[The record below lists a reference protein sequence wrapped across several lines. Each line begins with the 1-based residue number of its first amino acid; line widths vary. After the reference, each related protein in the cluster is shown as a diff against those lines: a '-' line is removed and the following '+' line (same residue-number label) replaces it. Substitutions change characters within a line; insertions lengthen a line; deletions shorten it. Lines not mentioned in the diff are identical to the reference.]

1 VEPPAAERL
10 RPLRAGPLTALL
22 DGSFLRDVRWDGQE
36 VLRGIYG
43 AVRDQNWGTVAPR
56 YSRYDVVQE
65 DGAFAVR
72 FTAEHQEGEI
82 DFVWDGEIVATADGA
97 LRYRFDGRAR
107 SAFRR
112 NRIGLCVLHPMDL
125 AGQAVEV
132 ETPQGVSRGTF
143 PEAISPHQPFFD
155 LVAIRQRAGETQLE
169 VRFDGDLF
177 EMEDQ
182 RNWTDASYKT
192 YSTPLRLPY
201 PVDVAPGDRVR
212 QGITLRRLPRPPASP
227 EAPARAAVAAP
238 DAPLAVRLTA
248 APVGPLPPLGLGLAS
263 DGRPLAP
270 EEVTRLRRLRLAHLH
285 VPLALSLPAAPADAA
300 GAPGAPGAPWRAT
313 LQRGAV
319 EGAALGA
326 ALHLEVVAGE
336 AGDGLDALA
345 AALRDLPAAPDGRP
359 PVARVAVYPG
369 GGAVSDAPTLRA
381 ARRSLGE
388 AGVSTVGGGT
398 RADFVM
404 LNRAA
409 AAGELP
415 LPLMDDVAFAINP
428 QVHAFDDRSLV
439 ETLACQGVV
448 LANARRI
455 AGGRPVVAGPV
466 TLRQRLNPAATGPTD
481 PAADLAARIDP
492 RQETPFAAGWT
503 LGSIRHLA
511 TAGAAALT
519 YFETAGPL
527 GVAAR
532 GGAPFPLYD
541 LFAALAPFAGG
552 VLLEVTTAD
561 PLRVEALAL
570 SAGGRVRLLVANLS
584 GGAQRV
590 AVQTAGVSL
599 RRLRLLDAV
608 RDADGTGDGG
618 APPPGTLHLPPF
630 AVAVLDGVPA

>member
-1 VEPPAAERL
+1 MEPPAAQRL

-22 DGSFLRDVRWDGQE
+22 DGSFLREVRWDGQE

-43 AVRDQNWGTVAPR
+43 AVRDHNWGTVAPR
-56 YSRYDVVQE
+56 YSRYDVAQE
-65 DGAFAVR
+65 DGAFAVH

-82 DFVWDGEIVATADGA
+82 DFVWDGEIAATADGE

-112 NRIGLCVLHPMDL
+112 NRIGLCLLHPMDL

-132 ETPQGVSRGTF
+132 ETPQGMFRGTF

-155 LVAIRQRAGETQLE
+155 LVAIRQRAGEAQLE

-212 QGITLRRLPRPPASP
+212 QSITLRHLSQTPASP
-227 EAPARAAVAAP
+227 GAPARAAAP
-238 DAPLAVRLTA
+238 PGAPLAVRLTA
-248 APVGPLPPLGLGLAS
+248 TAVGALPPLGLGLAS

-270 EEVTRLRRLRLAHLH
+270 EEVARLRRLRLAHLH
-285 VPLALSLPAAPADAA
+285 VPLDLSLTAAPA
-300 GAPGAPGAPWRAT
+300 GAPGASWRAT
-313 LQRGAV
+313 LQRGAA

-345 AALRDLPAAPDGRP
+345 TALRDLPAAPDGRP

-381 ARRSLGE
+381 ARRALGE
-388 AGVSTVGGGT
+388 AGVPAVGGGT

-415 LPLMDDVAFAINP
+415 LSLLDDVAFAINP

-455 AGGRPVVAGPV
+455 AAGRPVVAGPV
-466 TLRQRLNPAATGPTD
+466 TLRQRLNPAATGPSD

-492 RQETPFAAGWT
+492 RQGTPFAAGWT

-532 GGAPFPLYD
+532 DGAPFPLYD

-552 VLLEVTTAD
+552 ALLEVMPTA
-561 PLRVEALAL
+561 PLQVEALAL

-584 GGAQRV
+584 GEAQRV
-590 AVQTAGVSL
+590 AVQTVGVSL
-599 RRLRLLDAV
+599 RRMRLLEAVEDA
-608 RDADGTGDGG
+608 AGSGDDD

-630 AVAVLDGVPA
+630 AIAVLDGVPA